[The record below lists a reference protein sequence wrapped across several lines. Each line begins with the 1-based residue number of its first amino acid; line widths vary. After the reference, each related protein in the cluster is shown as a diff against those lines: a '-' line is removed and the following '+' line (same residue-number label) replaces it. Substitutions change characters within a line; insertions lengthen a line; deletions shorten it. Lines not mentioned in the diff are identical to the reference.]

1 MLKINSWWN
10 KHSKSHGK
18 LVKSHDFPGFY
29 QHFWM
34 IRPDSMCFSP
44 CFPAETALL
53 PSLAPAPRCSEA
65 PRWSEAPGVPPRVP
79 SPADGRSFNTLNNPF
94 QVWIGMIGM
103 IGGIPDFSKFGKVF
117 SKSPWKFGIIVMCLW
132 SFSVNLC
139 ARVLWGAWHSLAH
152 GSQGSK
158 LPGFLHNWAW
168 LVADEELSHVCTVL
182 MRNLYISLSRT
193 ENKLSAMSIVRD
205 ILISRIITTG
215 FDHVPQKY
223 YA

>member
-10 KHSKSHGK
+10 KHSKSHG
-18 LVKSHDFPGFY
+18 KSHDFPGFY

-34 IRPDSMCFSP
+34 IRPDSMGFSP

-53 PSLAPAPRCSEA
+53 PSLVPAPR
-65 PRWSEAPGVPPRVP
+65 SEAPGVPPRVP
-79 SPADGRSFNTLNNPF
+79 SPGADGSSFNTLKNPF
-94 QVWIGMIGM
+94 QVWIGM

-132 SFSVNLC
+132 SFSVDLC

-168 LVADEELSHVCTVL
+168 LVVCTVL
-182 MRNLYISLSRT
+182 MRNLYIY
-193 ENKLSAMSIVRD
+193 
-205 ILISRIITTG
+205 ISSN
-215 FDHVPQKY
+215 
-223 YA
+223 

>member
-1 MLKINSWWN
+1 MVNPM
-10 KHSKSHGK
+10 
-18 LVKSHDFPGFY
+18 VKSHDFPGFY

-34 IRPDSMCFSP
+34 IRPDSMGFSP

-53 PSLAPAPRCSEA
+53 PSLVPAPRCSEA

-132 SFSVNLC
+132 SFSVDLC

-182 MRNLYISLSRT
+182 MRNLYIY
-193 ENKLSAMSIVRD
+193 MYIYHY
-205 ILISRIITTG
+205 
-215 FDHVPQKY
+215 HVLKTNYQPCL
-223 YA
+223 